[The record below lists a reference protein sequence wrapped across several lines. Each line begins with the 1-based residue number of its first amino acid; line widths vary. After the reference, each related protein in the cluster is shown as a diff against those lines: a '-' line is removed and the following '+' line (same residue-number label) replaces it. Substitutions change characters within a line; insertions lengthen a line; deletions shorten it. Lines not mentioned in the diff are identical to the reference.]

1 MTYKDTPLGKMPDT
15 WGIAKIKD
23 IAKVVTDYVAN
34 GSFASL
40 AENVTYRSEED
51 IAVLIRLVD
60 YNNDFKGDFVFIDEH
75 AYEFLSKSKLFGGE
89 IIISNVG
96 ANVGT
101 VFRCPVLK
109 YKMSLAPNAIMVQ
122 FNGNDSFY
130 YHWLK
135 GHYGQKMLKS
145 IVTGSAQPKFNKT
158 NFRDMLVP
166 VPPIEV
172 QNKIASLLDAIELK
186 IAQNTAINENL
197 EQQIQAILL
206 NMIQQDSKKDSIET
220 VKLGEYLYIK
230 GRIGWKGLKKDEYL
244 DSSDYRIINGES
256 LTKDGIDWNKAG
268 FISKERY
275 DESPEIMLQVGDILL
290 SKDGTIGKIGYVD
303 NLDSPSTVA
312 SGIFVIRNIKPDIIS
327 TQFIYYLLKSKL
339 FSAFIASRTEGSVI
353 PHLYQK
359 DFMEFAF
366 PLPNADEMSQ
376 FDALTSPLFAT
387 IIKNLRENEFLTATR
402 DALLPKLMNGEIDV
416 SAVKI

>member
-1 MTYKDTPLGKMPDT
+1 MTFETVRLGDVVLFNPRENIKK
-15 WGIAKIKD
+15 GVIAKKID
-23 IAKVVTDYVAN
+23 M
-34 GSFASL
+34 S
-40 AENVTYRSEED
+40 
-51 IAVLIRLVD
+51 VLQPFTRDVPS
-60 YNNDFKGDFVFIDEH
+60 
-75 AYEFLSKSKLFGGE
+75 YEFLEYKGGTKFRNGDTIMARITPCLENGKTAKVNVLEENEVGFGSTE
-89 IIISNVG
+89 YI
-96 ANVGT
+96 
-101 VFRCPVLK
+101 VFRAIDGISDEDFVYYLVCSPIVREPAIKSMVGSSGRQRVQTDVLQNLEINLPDLETQRIIGSVLRSIDDRI
-109 YKMSLAPNAIMVQ
+109 SL
-122 FNGNDSFY
+122 
-130 YHWLK
+130 
-135 GHYGQKMLKS
+135 
-145 IVTGSAQPKFNKT
+145 
-158 NFRDMLVP
+158 
-166 VPPIEV
+166 
-172 QNKIASLLDAIELK
+172 
-186 IAQNTAINENL
+186 NTAINENL

-206 NMIQQDSKKDSIET
+206 NMIQQDSKKDRIET

-387 IIKNLRENEFLTATR
+387 VIKNLRENEFLTATR

-416 SAVKI
+416 SAVRI

>member
-1 MTYKDTPLGKMPDT
+1 MEKILLGS
-15 WGIAKIKD
+15 IAD
-23 IAKVVTDYVAN
+23 IQTGPFGSQLHKEDYVQDGTPIVTVEHLGNRVFTEQNLPMVSNADKERLN
-34 GSFASL
+34 KYVLSEGDIVFSRVGSVDRCSYVDSNHSGWMFSGRCLRVRPYNAIYPLYLYYFFCMESTKRFVR
-40 AENVTYRSEED
+40 N
-51 IAVLIRLVD
+51 IAVGATMPSI
-60 YNNDFKGDFVFIDEH
+60 NT
-75 AYEFLSKSKLFGGE
+75 KLMGE
-89 IIISNVG
+89 IEVSVPSIDTQKRI
-96 ANVGT
+96 A
-101 VFRCPVLK
+101 
-109 YKMSLAPNAIMVQ
+109 AI
-122 FNGNDSFY
+122 
-130 YHWLK
+130 L
-135 GHYGQKMLKS
+135 
-145 IVTGSAQPKFNKT
+145 SAIDDK
-158 NFRDMLVP
+158 
-166 VPPIEV
+166 
-172 QNKIASLLDAIELK
+172 IEL
-186 IAQNTAINENL
+186 NTAINENL

-206 NMIQQDSKKDSIET
+206 NMIQQDSEKDSIET

-416 SAVKI
+416 SAVRI

>member
-1 MTYKDTPLGKMPDT
+1 MKSNWEIVKAEDFCFTVTDGTHDSPKAKENGHYLITSKHLAPYNIDFSTAKKISKEDYQKVIKRSPVEQWDILFSMIGTIGITYLEKNTDIYYACKNMGIFKFNGDKDKAYWLYYYLHTPQAKEYILGHLRGTTQQYLPLG
-15 WGIAKIKD
+15 
-23 IAKVVTDYVAN
+23 
-34 GSFASL
+34 SL
-40 AENVTYRSEED
+40 RDFPIQVPAAEIRNNITSILRSLD
-51 IAVLIRLVD
+51 DRIAV
-60 YNNDFKGDFVFIDEH
+60 
-75 AYEFLSKSKLFGGE
+75 
-89 IIISNVG
+89 
-96 ANVGT
+96 
-101 VFRCPVLK
+101 
-109 YKMSLAPNAIMVQ
+109 
-122 FNGNDSFY
+122 
-130 YHWLK
+130 
-135 GHYGQKMLKS
+135 
-145 IVTGSAQPKFNKT
+145 
-158 NFRDMLVP
+158 
-166 VPPIEV
+166 
-172 QNKIASLLDAIELK
+172 
-186 IAQNTAINENL
+186 NTAINENL

-312 SGIFVIRNIKPDIIS
+312 SGIFVIRNIKPNIIS

-402 DALLPKLMNGEIDV
+402 DALLPKLMSGEIDV

>member
-1 MTYKDTPLGKMPDT
+1 
-15 WGIAKIKD
+15 
-23 IAKVVTDYVAN
+23 
-34 GSFASL
+34 
-40 AENVTYRSEED
+40 
-51 IAVLIRLVD
+51 
-60 YNNDFKGDFVFIDEH
+60 
-75 AYEFLSKSKLFGGE
+75 
-89 IIISNVG
+89 
-96 ANVGT
+96 
-101 VFRCPVLK
+101 
-109 YKMSLAPNAIMVQ
+109 
-122 FNGNDSFY
+122 
-130 YHWLK
+130 
-135 GHYGQKMLKS
+135 
-145 IVTGSAQPKFNKT
+145 
-158 NFRDMLVP
+158 
-166 VPPIEV
+166 
-172 QNKIASLLDAIELK
+172 
-186 IAQNTAINENL
+186 
-197 EQQIQAILL
+197 
-206 NMIQQDSKKDSIET
+206 MIQQDSKKDSIDT

-256 LTKDGIDWNKAG
+256 LTKDGIDWNRAG

-312 SGIFVIRNIKPDIIS
+312 SGIFVIRNIKTDIIS

-376 FDALTSPLFAT
+376 FDTLTSPLFAT
-387 IIKNLRENEFLTATR
+387 IIKNLRENEFLIATR

-416 SAVKI
+416 SAVQI